1 MAAANYERLSAQDL
15 QLLVL
20 ESPTTPMHIV
30 STEIYCNGP
39 LLGEDGGV
47 NIDAF
52 RKHVAAILHR
62 VPRYRKKL
70 KWISY
75 ADIPVWIDDTSF
87 NLEYHIRHTAVPRP
101 GSTEQLK
108 NLTSRILERALDRER
123 PLWELWLVEGLPGR
137 QYAIISK
144 IHHCMLS
151 SLDGLIINH
160 VLMSPTPEQTLPQ
173 APPFAPG
180 KPPSEVSLLW
190 DEWNRRYS
198 QPIDALR
205 NAGELLRR
213 PREGIGELEKRLGAV
228 RSSLSSMIRRPPDT
242 PVNGELSTHRRVEW
256 LRLPMQPLLDFS
268 QEGGYTLTTVLLSL
282 LAGGIHKLFAE
293 RQFDLK
299 NSEFNL
305 AVPVTGLAHTRS
317 AATDGIITW
326 VLPLPVGESDPLA
339 RIKRIAAEVERLS
352 GQSGA
357 TPDLLVDVAAR
368 VPAGLLS
375 LFTTGKSSCANSLM
389 TGVAHASRQMYSMG
403 AEKAEIYTHLPLM
416 AGTGLATLL
425 TSYNGKVHWAFNG
438 DYDLLPDLGLVAQG
452 VNESYH
458 GLAKIPASKDQA
470 AKGRGKGGV
479 RKRRNGQ
486 RAGSRNRSRR

>member
-1 MAAANYERLSAQDL
+1 
-15 QLLVL
+15 
-20 ESPTTPMHIV
+20 MHIV

-39 LLGEDGGV
+39 LINDDGGV

-52 RKHVAAILHR
+52 REYVDATLHR

-87 NLEYHIRHTAVPRP
+87 NLEYHIRHTALPRP
-101 GSTEQLK
+101 GSIEQLK

-123 PLWELWLVEGLPGR
+123 PLWELWLVEGLPGNR
-137 QYAIISK
+137 YGIISK

-151 SLDGLIINH
+151 SLDGLSINH
-160 VLMSPTPEQTLPQ
+160 VLMSQTREQSVPQ
-173 APPFAPG
+173 APPFVPG

-190 DEWNRRYS
+190 DEWNRRYA

-242 PVNGELSTHRRVEW
+242 PVNGELSAHRRVDW
-256 LRLPMQPLLDFS
+256 LRVPFQPLKDFAS
-268 QEGGYTLTTVLLSL
+268 ETAFSLTTVLLSL
-282 LAGGIHKLFAE
+282 LAGGVYKLFE
-293 RQFDLK
+293 KRQFDPK

-305 AVPVTGLAHTRS
+305 AIPVTGLPRTRS
-317 AATDGIITW
+317 PGADEIVTW
-326 VLPLPVGESDPLA
+326 VVQLPVDE
-339 RIKRIAAEVERLS
+339 
-352 GQSGA
+352 
-357 TPDLLVDVAAR
+357 PDLQARLRRIDEELRRLGDMQGAEPEVLVDIASR

-375 LFTTGKSSCANSLM
+375 LFTTGKSSCANSLL
-389 TGVAHASRQMYSMG
+389 TGVANAPRQMYSMG

-416 AGTGLATLL
+416 AGSGLSTLL
-425 TSYNGKVHWAFNG
+425 TTYNGNVYWAFNG
-438 DYDLLPDLGLVAQG
+438 DYDMLPDLDLVAQG
-452 VNESYH
+452 VNEGFQALVKLS
-458 GLAKIPASKDQA
+458 GAKSKAPKQRTKASS
-470 AKGRGKGGV
+470 
-479 RKRRNGQ
+479 RKRRDRKG
-486 RAGSRNRSRR
+486 AGSRSRPRR